1 MRLAILG
8 AGAWG
13 RAWGV
18 ALAYDHQISVWGR
31 GPIQCRKLAA
41 ERVNVRYL
49 PGVTIPGRVR
59 IVSDVRSAIDDSEL
73 IVVAVPTSALRETL
87 RLVASAM
94 PAAGVIWLCKGFE
107 SGSAKFAHQMAE
119 AELPPRHPRAALS
132 APRSPGQA
140 AP

>member
-13 RAWGV
+13 TALGV
-18 ALAYDHQISVWGR
+18 ALASHHQISLWAR
-31 GPIQCRKLAA
+31 DPLQCRKLAA

-87 RLVASAM
+87 RFVASAM
-94 PAAGVIWLCKGFE
+94 PAAGVICLFNAFE
-107 SGSAKFAHQMAE
+107 SGSATFAHQVAE
-119 AELPPRHPRAALS
+119 EELPPRHPRAALS